1 MNLQTIARQTLRT
14 LKKHSP
20 GILTGIGIVGL
31 LATSVLAV
39 DATPKAMELI
49 REKKEELGVEKLTA
63 AETVKATWKCYIP
76 AAVTAATSVA
86 CIVGANSVN
95 AKRQAALA
103 TACTLSETAMREYKD
118 KVVETIGEKK
128 EREVMDAIAK
138 DKIEKN
144 PVSKSEVI
152 LTNKGDTLCFDP
164 WSSRYFKS
172 DAEKLR
178 KAVND
183 LNYQLINEGCVTL
196 NDFYYDIG
204 LEETRPGETLGWNI
218 NRGGQVQFRFSS
230 QVAEDGTPCL
240 VLEFINPPSY
250 DYSQY

>member
-1 MNLQTIARQTLRT
+1 MNLQTIAKQTLRT

-49 REKKEELGVEKLTA
+49 REKKEEIGVEKLTA

>member
-1 MNLQTIARQTLRT
+1 MNLQSMTRQALRS

-31 LATSVLAV
+31 LATSVMAV

-49 REKKEELGVEKLTA
+49 REKKEELSVEKLTA

-204 LEETRPGETLGWNI
+204 LDETRPGETLGWNI

>member
-1 MNLQTIARQTLRT
+1 MNLQSMTRQTLRA

-31 LATSVLAV
+31 LATSVMAV

>member
-31 LATSVLAV
+31 LATSVMAV

-230 QVAEDGTPCL
+230 QVAENGTPCL

>member
-31 LATSVLAV
+31 LATSVMAV

-183 LNYQLINEGCVTL
+183 LNYQLINEGFVTL

-230 QVAEDGTPCL
+230 QVAENGTPCL

>member
-1 MNLQTIARQTLRT
+1 MNLQSMTRQALRS

-31 LATSVLAV
+31 LATSVMAV

>member
-1 MNLQTIARQTLRT
+1 MNLQSMTRQALRS

-31 LATSVLAV
+31 LATSVMAV

-204 LEETRPGETLGWNI
+204 LDETRPGETLGWNI

-240 VLEFINPPSY
+240 VLEFVNPPSY

>member
-31 LATSVLAV
+31 LATSVMAV

>member
-1 MNLQTIARQTLRT
+1 MNLQSMTRQALRS

-31 LATSVLAV
+31 LATSVMAV

-63 AETVKATWKCYIP
+63 AETIKATWKCYIP

-118 KVVETIGEKK
+118 KVIETIGEKK

-204 LEETRPGETLGWNI
+204 LDETRPGETLGWNI

-240 VLEFINPPSY
+240 VLEFVNPPSY

>member
-31 LATSVLAV
+31 LATSIMAV

>member
-1 MNLQTIARQTLRT
+1 MNLQSMTRQALRT

-31 LATSVLAV
+31 LATSVMAV

>member
-1 MNLQTIARQTLRT
+1 MNLQSIARQTLRT

-31 LATSVLAV
+31 LATSVMAV

-49 REKKEELGVEKLTA
+49 REKREELGVEKLTA

>member
-1 MNLQTIARQTLRT
+1 MKLQSMTRQALRS

-31 LATSVLAV
+31 LATSVMAV

>member
-1 MNLQTIARQTLRT
+1 MNVQSMTRQALRS

-31 LATSVLAV
+31 LATSVMAV

-49 REKKEELGVEKLTA
+49 REKKDELGVEKLTA

-204 LEETRPGETLGWNI
+204 LDETRPGETLGWNI

-240 VLEFINPPSY
+240 VLEFVNPPSY

>member
-31 LATSVLAV
+31 LATSVMAV

-204 LEETRPGETLGWNI
+204 LDETRPGETLGWNI

>member
-1 MNLQTIARQTLRT
+1 MNLQSMTRQALRS

-31 LATSVLAV
+31 LATSIMAV

-204 LEETRPGETLGWNI
+204 LDETRPGETLGWNI

-240 VLEFINPPSY
+240 VLEFVNPPSY

>member
-14 LKKHSP
+14 IKKHSP

-31 LATSVLAV
+31 LATSVMAV

>member
-1 MNLQTIARQTLRT
+1 MKLQSMTRQALRS

-31 LATSVLAV
+31 LATSVMAV

-204 LEETRPGETLGWNI
+204 LDETRPGETLGWNI

>member
-1 MNLQTIARQTLRT
+1 MKLQSMTRQALRS

-31 LATSVLAV
+31 LATSVMAV

-230 QVAEDGTPCL
+230 QVAENGTPCL

>member
-31 LATSVLAV
+31 LVTSVMAV

-118 KVVETIGEKK
+118 KVIETIGEKK